1 MGAATFQQQACG
13 GLRYQAPRSRE
24 ASLNAI
30 SMRVPAGKTLA
41 FISGMPADVMLQT
54 GGRSLFY

>member
-1 MGAATFQQQACG
+1 MGAAKFQQQAYG
-13 GLRYQAPRSRE
+13 GLRYHAPRSRE

-41 FISGMPADVMLQT
+41 FISGMPADLTLQT
-54 GGRSLFY
+54 GGRSLFD